1 MVVLTDTR
9 RHDPPFARFPRCVL
23 ARILIVMTTDAARGA
38 TELDIDRD
46 ELVKNA
52 MPLVGYCVTSVA
64 ARVPRHV
71 RHDDLVSAGLLGLA
85 QASKMWDP
93 TRGVSFEHFARRRI
107 EGALLDELR
116 SRDWASRSARKDTR
130 RLNVITE
137 ELTGRLGRAPETAE
151 VAKELGVT
159 HRDVERIR
167 DDVRRS
173 TVLHLDAFEP
183 GTGGSDSLADEPSS
197 DPINQLL
204 GQEMRGYLRDAV
216 LTLPERLQKVVV
228 EYFFEDRP
236 MKEIAEDLGVT
247 ISRVS
252 QLRGEAIAML
262 RDGIN
267 AQFEADGERPATP
280 KSAGER
286 KKADYYAAISS
297 ASDFAT
303 RVSASAPT
311 IPLRVAAAG

>member
-1 MVVLTDTR
+1 MQ
-9 RHDPPFARFPRCVL
+9 
-23 ARILIVMTTDAARGA
+23 
-38 TELDIDRD
+38 
-46 ELVKNA
+46 NA

-85 QASKMWDP
+85 QAAKMWDP
-93 TRGVSFEHFARRRI
+93 ERGVSFEHFARRRI

-116 SRDWASRSARKDTR
+116 SRDWASRSARQDTR
-130 RLNVITE
+130 RLHVITE
-137 ELTGRLGRAPETAE
+137 ELTGRLGRTPETAE

-159 HRDVERIR
+159 ESDVERIR

-183 GTGGSDSLADEPSS
+183 GTGGSDSLSDEPST

-204 GQEMRGYLRDAV
+204 GQEMRGYLHDAV
-216 LTLPERLQKVVV
+216 LTLPERLRKVVV

-236 MKEIAEDLGVT
+236 MKDIAEDLGVT

-252 QLRGEAIAML
+252 QLRAEAIRLL

-267 AQFEADGERPATP
+267 AQFDNDGDTSEATKPAP
-280 KSAGER
+280 KSSAER
-286 KKADYYAAISS
+286 KKAEYYAAISRK
-297 ASDFAT
+297 SDFGS
-303 RVSASAPT
+303 RVSLDAPP
-311 IPLRVAAAG
+311 IAARVAAEAV

>member
-1 MVVLTDTR
+1 MTD
-9 RHDPPFARFPRCVL
+9 V
-23 ARILIVMTTDAARGA
+23 A
-38 TELDIDRD
+38 TEIDRD
-46 ELVKNA
+46 ELVRQA

-71 RHDDLVSAGLLGLA
+71 RHDDLVSAGLAGLA
-85 QASKMWDP
+85 QASRSWDP
-93 TRGVSFEHFARRRI
+93 ERGVSFDHFARRRI

-130 RLNVITE
+130 RLHLVTE
-137 ELTGRLGRAPETAE
+137 ELTGRLGRSPDTGE
-151 VAKELGVT
+151 VADALGVT
-159 HRDVERIR
+159 PADVERIR

-183 GTGGSDSLADEPSS
+183 GSGGGGDSLADEPGT

-216 LTLPERLQKVVV
+216 MTLPERLRKVVV

-236 MKEIAEDLGVT
+236 MKDIADDLGVT

-252 QLRGEAIAML
+252 QLRAEAIVML
-262 RDGIN
+262 RDGID
-267 AQFEADGERPATP
+267 AQFETDTPATVP
-280 KSAGER
+280 ARGRVGRR
-286 KKADYYAAISS
+286 KHEYHTAISQ

-303 RVSASAPT
+303 RLSASAPT
-311 IPLRVAAAG
+311 LTARVAAVS

>member
-1 MVVLTDTR
+1 MTD
-9 RHDPPFARFPRCVL
+9 V
-23 ARILIVMTTDAARGA
+23 A
-38 TELDIDRD
+38 TEIDRD
-46 ELVKNA
+46 ELVRQA

-71 RHDDLVSAGLLGLA
+71 RHDDLVSAGLAGLA
-85 QASKMWDP
+85 QASRTWDP
-93 TRGVSFEHFARRRI
+93 ERGVSFEHFARRRI

-130 RLNVITE
+130 RLHLVTE
-137 ELTGRLGRAPETAE
+137 ELTGRLGRSPDTRE
-151 VAKELGVT
+151 VAEALGVT
-159 HRDVERIR
+159 PADVERIR

-183 GTGGSDSLADEPSS
+183 GTGGGDSLADEPST

-216 LTLPERLQKVVV
+216 MTLPERLRKVVV

-236 MKEIAEDLGVT
+236 MKDIADDLGVT

-252 QLRGEAIAML
+252 QLRAEAIVML
-262 RDGIN
+262 RDGID
-267 AQFEADGERPATP
+267 AQFETETPPAAPAT
-280 KSAGER
+280 GRVNRR
-286 KKADYYAAISS
+286 KHEYHTAISH

-303 RVSASAPT
+303 RLSASAPT
-311 IPLRVAAAG
+311 LAARVAAVS

>member
-1 MVVLTDTR
+1 MVTR
-9 RHDPPFARFPRCVL
+9 RA
-23 ARILIVMTTDAARGA
+23 ISEGA
-38 TELDIDRD
+38 EAEREVDR
-46 ELVKNA
+46 EALVRDA
-52 MPLVGYCVTSVA
+52 MPIVGYCVSSVA

-85 QASKMWDP
+85 QAAKSWDP
-93 TRGVSFEHFARRRI
+93 AHGVSFEHYARRRI

-116 SRDWASRSARKDTR
+116 SRDWASRSARQDTR
-130 RLNVITE
+130 RLHVVTE
-137 ELTGRLGRAPETAE
+137 QLTGKLGRQPETAE

-159 HRDVERIR
+159 DKDVERIR

-183 GTGGSDSLADEPSS
+183 GTGGSDSLAAEPGE
-197 DPINQLL
+197 DPVNQLL

-216 LTLPERLQKVVV
+216 LTLPDRLRKVVV

-236 MKEIAEDLGVT
+236 MKEIAADLDVT
-247 ISRVS
+247 VSRVS
-252 QLRGEAIAML
+252 QLRAEAITLL

-267 AQFEADGERPATP
+267 AQFDNDGDVDLRTPAD
-280 KSAGER
+280 K
-286 KKADYYAAISS
+286 KKADYYAAISA

-303 RVSASAPT
+303 RVSADAPGVT
-311 IPLRVAAAG
+311 SRVARVS